1 MRENNTIT
9 GIDFKGFNIVDYQ
22 DVLTDKAIQ
31 FLLALHA
38 NFNEGRLKLLVD
50 REIEQA
56 YFDAGNF
63 PSFPKETKSIRESD
77 WVCAPLPED
86 LLDRRVE
93 ITGPV
98 DRKMVIN
105 ALNSGAKTFMAD
117 FEDSNAP
124 SIANTL
130 GGQKNLRD
138 AIDKNISFHNQEKDK
153 TYTLNKETATLLVR
167 PRGLHLNEK
176 HFLVDGEE
184 MAGSFVDFGLFF
196 FHNIKTLQ
204 AQGSA
209 TYFYLPKL
217 EHYLEARLWNA
228 IFVFSQDYLSIP
240 QNTIKAT
247 VLVETITASFQ
258 LDEIIYELRNHMAGL
273 NCGRWDYIFS
283 YIKKFKN
290 HKNFRVPNRDQV
302 TMSSP
307 FMSAYSLLVIQK
319 CHKRGVHA
327 MGGMAAQIPIKNDEI
342 ANYAAFAKV
351 VADKELEVKNGH
363 DGTWVAHPDLVPLA
377 MEVFNKYM
385 TNKNQIHVS
394 RDDVKV
400 SEAALVE
407 MPKGTI
413 TEEGIRK
420 NINVGILYIE
430 SWLRGNGA
438 AAIYHLMEDA
448 ATAEISRTQVWLW
461 LHKNIQLEGGG
472 IFNQE
477 MYQQLKKEELEKI
490 KNLVGESSY
499 TKGKFKLAIELF
511 DALVVSKEYQEF
523 LTLSAYK
530 YL

>member
-1 MRENNTIT
+1 MQESVSAK
-9 GIDFKGFNIVDYQ
+9 GIDFKGFKVEEYQ
-22 DVLTDKAIQ
+22 DILTSEANQ
-31 FLLALHA
+31 FLFALHDK
-38 NFNEGRLKLLVD
+38 FNERRLKLLAD

-63 PSFPKETKSIRESD
+63 PSFPDETKNIRTSD
-77 WVCAPLPED
+77 WVCASLPED

-117 FEDSNAP
+117 FEDSNSP
-124 SIANTL
+124 YISNNL
-130 GGQKNLRD
+130 EGQVNLRD
-138 AIDKNISFHNQEKDK
+138 AINKSISFYNEKKDKN
-153 TYTLNKETATLLVR
+153 YTLNKETATLLVR

-176 HFLVDGEE
+176 HFLVGQEE
-184 MAGSFVDFGLFF
+184 MSGSFVDFGLFF

-217 EHYLEARLWNA
+217 EHYLEARLWNDV
-228 IFVFSQDYLSIP
+228 FVFSQDYLSIP
-240 QNTIKAT
+240 QKTIKAT

-319 CHKRGVHA
+319 CHKRNVHA

-342 ANYAAFAKV
+342 ANNAAFAKV
-351 VADKELEVKNGH
+351 RADKELEVRNGH
-363 DGTWVAHPDLVPLA
+363 DGTWVAHPGLVAVA
-377 MEVFNKYM
+377 MNVFNKNM
-385 TNKNQIHVS
+385 TTKNQIHNA
-394 RDDVKV
+394 RADVAV

-413 TEEGIRK
+413 TAEGIRK

-430 SWLRGNGA
+430 SWLRGHGA
-438 AAIYHLMEDA
+438 AAIYNLMEDA

-461 LHKNIQLEGGG
+461 LHKNIQLENQS
-472 IFNQE
+472 IFNEE
-477 MYQQLKKEELEKI
+477 MYQQLKNEELEKI
-490 KNLVGESSY
+490 KNLVGERNFLD
-499 TKGKFKLAIELF
+499 GKFKVAIALF
-511 DALVVSKEYQEF
+511 DQLVLSKDYKEF

-530 YL
+530 HI